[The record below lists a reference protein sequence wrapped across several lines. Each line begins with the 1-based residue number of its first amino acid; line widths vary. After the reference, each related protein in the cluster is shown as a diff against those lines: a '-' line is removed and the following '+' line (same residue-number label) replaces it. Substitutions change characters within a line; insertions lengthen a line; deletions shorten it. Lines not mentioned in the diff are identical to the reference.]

1 MNPSPPKPPAGLL
14 KTSRD
19 RWFEFWASHAA
30 SAVDLESDMP
40 TLVRWIQA
48 ADEYDR
54 SAKVVRSSRLVRGS
68 TGQPV
73 LNPLVAYLV
82 HLEGVMARAEA
93 QFGMTPAARLRLRL
107 EPDAEAEDTVDQLRA
122 RREARQ
128 QSAG

>member
-1 MNPSPPKPPAGLL
+1 MTSPPRPPAGLL

-19 RWFEFWASHAA
+19 RWAEFWASHAA
-30 SAVDLESDMP
+30 QAVDTESDLP
-40 TLVRWIQA
+40 VLVRWIQA

-54 SAKVVRSSRLVRGS
+54 AAKVVRTARLVKGS

-73 LNPLVAYLV
+73 LNPLVTYLV

-93 QFGMTPAARLRLRL
+93 QFGMTPASRLLL
-107 EPDAEAEDTVDQLRA
+107 KLDPDTEAEDEVDQLRA

-128 QSAG
+128 SAG